1 MANIA
6 KQSLQDKDIR
16 NLKPSDKRY
25 KRAVGNPKELYIFIY
40 PSGIKTFSIKIND
53 RYIKLKEF
61 RESIY
66 SVAEARKEAISFLKA
81 LQDGKDIQ
89 MLKNGDAKYKF
100 KNLFAIY
107 IEQKRK
113 KYLSENYIKKI
124 IQMSEKYLLPSL
136 GDLDV
141 KNIKYTDLLV
151 IFNAIYNPNNP
162 YTSRLETI
170 HRLINHLQGVFKIAL
185 KDRYL
190 DFDPSSNLK
199 DEFISP
205 KRFQNR
211 HNIDTRYPAL
221 THTEDLSDFIQDL
234 KNDNRIEK
242 QTKRALYLQI
252 LSINRPFNTAS
263 AKWEHID
270 FEKQIWTIPANEMKT
285 KMAHKIPLTNLMIKI
300 LKEQYLFS
308 GKISDFVFPART
320 IQGHINRDSIGKAIK
335 NLGGKNKWHKKA
347 SSHGFRATFRTI
359 CSQHKAELL
368 KLNISEEVIESI
380 LAHKELNEI
389 KFSYEREKATIAQKR
404 ELLQWYENYLN
415 SLEHL
420 GL

>member
-16 NLKPSDKRY
+16 NLKPNNKRY

-66 SVAEARKEAISFLKA
+66 SVAEARKEAIGFLKA

-113 KYLSENYIKKI
+113 KYLSESYIKKI
-124 IQMSEKYLLPSL
+124 IQMGEKYLLPSL

-185 KDRYL
+185 KDRY
-190 DFDPSSNLK
+190 
-199 DEFISP
+199 
-205 KRFQNR
+205 
-211 HNIDTRYPAL
+211 
-221 THTEDLSDFIQDL
+221 
-234 KNDNRIEK
+234 
-242 QTKRALYLQI
+242 
-252 LSINRPFNTAS
+252 
-263 AKWEHID
+263 
-270 FEKQIWTIPANEMKT
+270 
-285 KMAHKIPLTNLMIKI
+285 
-300 LKEQYLFS
+300 
-308 GKISDFVFPART
+308 
-320 IQGHINRDSIGKAIK
+320 
-335 NLGGKNKWHKKA
+335 
-347 SSHGFRATFRTI
+347 FR
-359 CSQHKAELL
+359 L
-368 KLNISEEVIESI
+368 
-380 LAHKELNEI
+380 
-389 KFSYEREKATIAQKR
+389 
-404 ELLQWYENYLN
+404 
-415 SLEHL
+415 
-420 GL
+420 